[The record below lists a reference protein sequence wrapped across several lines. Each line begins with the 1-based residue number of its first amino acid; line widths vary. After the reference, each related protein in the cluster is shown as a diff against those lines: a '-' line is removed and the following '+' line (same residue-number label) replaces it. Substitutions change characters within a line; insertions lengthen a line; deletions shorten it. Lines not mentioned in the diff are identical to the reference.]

1 MIPEN
6 QKNEYDKY
14 IEEFEKVK
22 DVESL
27 RVIGDDAESHGFKE
41 IKDRVDQ
48 IIANIESTKA
58 SATEVPEY
66 QRKEIENQG
75 GSLEAIEE
83 RLAEIIAEADQIV
96 DEGKRKIKFLVE
108 PEEGK
113 FLVDSNH
120 EVKIG
125 GKRRFLVEDKLENIP
140 FTQKFDSYLREGDI
154 EKAYSLL
161 LENSSEA
168 NNFQIDN
175 MAREL
180 INKDEYGKAA
190 YLLSNLLEETGK
202 GRMASAVKNATDY
215 SFPKILSHVENP
227 KQEDFQEKY
236 VSAEAYKFNEAK
248 DRFEEWSYLFTQSQE
263 VFKRGSNT
271 DADIERGKE
280 NSKELLNQMKT
291 LIDVMKSTQKGQES
305 NEPGDRDAMYS
316 SEMMNMQRELVGK
329 FLSIGEVVKA
339 EKIANEMPESFDKE
353 MALQDTREV

>member
-125 GKRRFLVEDKLENIP
+125 GKRRFLVEDKSEKEIQLEL
-140 FTQKFDSYLREGDI
+140 K
-154 EKAYSLL
+154 EKD
-161 LENSSEA
+161 LE
-168 NNFQIDN
+168 
-175 MAREL
+175 
-180 INKDEYGKAA
+180 Y
-190 YLLSNLLEETGK
+190 
-202 GRMASAVKNATDY
+202 
-215 SFPKILSHVENP
+215 
-227 KQEDFQEKY
+227 
-236 VSAEAYKFNEAK
+236 
-248 DRFEEWSYLFTQSQE
+248 
-263 VFKRGSNT
+263 FKREISSME
-271 DADIERGKE
+271 DILKSRED
-280 NSKELLNQMKT
+280 LLNQE
-291 LIDVMKSTQKGQES
+291 I
-305 NEPGDRDAMYS
+305 
-316 SEMMNMQRELVGK
+316 
-329 FLSIGEVVKA
+329 EVVPIIGGYPNRAFLKIKNEQTDRYERLWNSMKASPFVSGGKEHLEKELKNKGFSLEVIARQVELQKELDSIREDFIRRYSHSNVYWKGSTEIPGKETSFPVIKIGNDTHFDLGNFA
-339 EKIANEMPESFDKE
+339 EKVKNKTMLLRNFAEIGLKSWMQKKE
-353 MALQDTREV
+353 EAEKEIKSLKG